1 MNAEKLDEVLAHHR
15 EKRERERD
23 RVIAEFD
30 SDLRA
35 LADEVIYQ
43 RRAVASFAK
52 ALRCAQAGAHSRY
65 SDRDRIGSRENPNL
79 QRCREMTDEELERRR
94 AVIRA
99 AREQANSPREIISES
114 DRPTGAQST

>member
-52 ALRCAQAGAHSRY
+52 ALRCAQAGA
-65 SDRDRIGSRENPNL
+65 PF
-79 QRCREMTDEELERRR
+79 
-94 AVIRA
+94 AVLGPGPHW
-99 AREQANSPREIISES
+99 QPRKSE
-114 DRPTGAQST
+114 PTEVPRNDG